1 MENMLL
7 AEATTS
13 IPENVLFVT
22 FLISVVL
29 CMICGFL
36 IVCFVHPLGNK
47 LILLGILTALA
58 GLVFAACMSDS
69 SVAHLAWVMMIA
81 AFFLV
86 FFGATKSN

>member
-7 AEATTS
+7 AS
-13 IPENVLFVT
+13 IPEGAAYPI

-36 IVCFVHPLGNK
+36 IVCFVRALGNK
-47 LILLGILTALA
+47 LILLGILTSLA
-58 GLVFAACMSDS
+58 GFVFAASMP
-69 SVAHLAWVMMIA
+69 SVANLAWVMMIA

-86 FFGATKSN
+86 FYGATKSSQ

>member
-7 AEATTS
+7 AS
-13 IPENVLFVT
+13 IPEGAGYPI

-36 IVCFVHPLGNK
+36 IVCFIRELGNK

-58 GLVFAACMSDS
+58 GLVIAASMP
-69 SVAHLAWVMMIA
+69 SVANLAWVMMIA

>member
-13 IPENVLFVT
+13 IPENVLFIT

-36 IVCFVHPLGNK
+36 IVCFVRELGNK
-47 LILLGILTALA
+47 LIMLGILTALA
-58 GLVFAACMSDS
+58 GLVFAACMPDS

>member
-7 AEATTS
+7 TS
-13 IPENVLFVT
+13 IPEGAAYPI

-36 IVCFVHPLGNK
+36 IVCFVRALGNK

-58 GLVFAACMSDS
+58 GFVFAASMP
-69 SVAHLAWVMMIA
+69 SVASLAWVMMLA

-86 FFGATKSN
+86 FFGATKSS

>member
-7 AEATTS
+7 AS
-13 IPENVLFVT
+13 IPDGAGYPI

-36 IVCFVHPLGNK
+36 IVCFIRELGNK

-58 GLVFAACMSDS
+58 GLVFAASMP
-69 SVAHLAWVMMIA
+69 SVANLAWVMMIA

>member
-7 AEATTS
+7 AS
-13 IPENVLFVT
+13 IPEGAGYPI

-36 IVCFVHPLGNK
+36 IVCFVRPLGNK
-47 LILLGILTALA
+47 LILLGILTALG
-58 GLVFAACMSDS
+58 GLVFAASMP
-69 SVAHLAWVMMIA
+69 SVANLAWVMMIA

>member
-7 AEATTS
+7 AS
-13 IPENVLFVT
+13 IPEGAGYTV

-36 IVCFVHPLGNK
+36 IVCYIRALGNK

-58 GLVFAACMSDS
+58 GLVFAASMPN
-69 SVAHLAWVMMIA
+69 VANLAWVMMIA
-81 AFFLV
+81 AFCLV
-86 FFGATKSN
+86 FFGATKSS

>member
-7 AEATTS
+7 AS
-13 IPENVLFVT
+13 IPEGAGYPI

-36 IVCFVHPLGNK
+36 IVCFIRELGNK

-58 GLVFAACMSDS
+58 GLVFAASMP
-69 SVAHLAWVMMIA
+69 SVANLAWVMMIA

>member
-36 IVCFVHPLGNK
+36 IVCFVRELGNK
-47 LILLGILTALA
+47 LIMLGILTALA

-86 FFGATKSN
+86 FFGATKSS

>member
-7 AEATTS
+7 AS
-13 IPENVLFVT
+13 IPEGAAHII

-36 IVCFVHPLGNK
+36 IVCFVRALGNK

-58 GLVFAACMSDS
+58 GFVFAACMPD
-69 SVAHLAWVMMIA
+69 VANLAWVMMIA

>member
-7 AEATTS
+7 AS
-13 IPENVLFVT
+13 IPEGAGYPI

-29 CMICGFL
+29 CMTCGFL
-36 IVCFVHPLGNK
+36 IVCFIRELGNK

-58 GLVFAACMSDS
+58 GLVFAASMP
-69 SVAHLAWVMMIA
+69 SVANLAWVMMIA

>member
-7 AEATTS
+7 AS
-13 IPENVLFVT
+13 IPEGAGYPI

-36 IVCFVHPLGNK
+36 IVCFIHVLGNK

-58 GLVFAACMSDS
+58 GLVFAASMP
-69 SVAHLAWVMMIA
+69 SVANLAWVMMIA

>member
-7 AEATTS
+7 AS
-13 IPENVLFVT
+13 IPEGAAYPI

-29 CMICGFL
+29 CMICGTL
-36 IVCFVHPLGNK
+36 IVCFIRALGNK

-58 GLVFAACMSDS
+58 GFVFAACMP
-69 SVAHLAWVMMIA
+69 SVANLAWVMMIA

-86 FFGATKSN
+86 FFGATKSS

>member
-7 AEATTS
+7 AS
-13 IPENVLFVT
+13 IPEGAGYPI

-36 IVCFVHPLGNK
+36 IVCFVRELGNK

-58 GLVFAACMSDS
+58 GLVFAASMP
-69 SVAHLAWVMMIA
+69 SVANLAWVMMIA

-86 FFGATKSN
+86 FFGATKSS

>member
-7 AEATTS
+7 AS
-13 IPENVLFVT
+13 IPEGAAYPI

-36 IVCFVHPLGNK
+36 IVNFVRPLGNK
-47 LILLGILTALA
+47 LMLLGILTALA
-58 GLVFAACMSDS
+58 GLVFAACMP
-69 SVAHLAWVMMIA
+69 SVANLAWVMMIA

-86 FFGATKSN
+86 FFGATKSS

>member
-7 AEATTS
+7 AEAIES
-13 IPENVLFVT
+13 IPENTLFVT

-36 IVCFVHPLGNK
+36 IVCFVRELGNK